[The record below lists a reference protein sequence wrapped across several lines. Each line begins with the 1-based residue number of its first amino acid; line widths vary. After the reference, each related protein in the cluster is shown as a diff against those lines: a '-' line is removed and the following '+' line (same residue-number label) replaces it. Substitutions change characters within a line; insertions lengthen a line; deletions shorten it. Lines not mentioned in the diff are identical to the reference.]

1 VVVERTV
8 LPLCACV
15 TGGSCYTAGNIGSKV
30 RCGIAERLPKIP
42 GDRVPRTSIADC
54 RSKIVPTLHRQAEG
68 LISGLGPHCLPAR
81 QRLQAGPR
89 RRRLLLLRWPM
100 RPSTLGATIELD
112 GCSQRLCSRRRK
124 RYSRICTHATHATH
138 VLHTVSLIRAV
149 PPR

>member
-1 VVVERTV
+1 MVVERTV

-68 LISGLGPHCLPAR
+68 LISGLGGLTA
-81 QRLQAGPR
+81 
-89 RRRLLLLRWPM
+89 
-100 RPSTLGATIELD
+100 
-112 GCSQRLCSRRRK
+112 SQRANGCRRGRGGGGCCCCDG
-124 RYSRICTHATHATH
+124 R
-138 VLHTVSLIRAV
+138 
-149 PPR
+149 